1 MIKKLIHA
9 VVASALLF
17 LSLSVYAIM
26 YESQAEATV
35 KAMLDDGASA
45 SEIVGALV
53 EDGRSLQDATAVA
66 VVSTLGGTQIDMAEA
81 GICAA
86 LDIAQAE
93 RVGQAAV
100 NVVEDDYQVDAIE
113 RVVAAYTAG
122 ECINLPSK
130 QKNSPSSYETTGTV
144 SGGGSV
150 SPSN

>member
-1 MIKKLIHA
+1 MIKKLIDTI
-9 VVASALLF
+9 VASAF
-17 LSLSVYAIM
+17 LVLPLSAYAVM
-26 YESQAEATV
+26 HEGQAEATV
-35 KAMLDDGASA
+35 KAMLDGGASA

-86 LDIAQAE
+86 SDVTQAE

-100 NVVEDDYQVDAIE
+100 DVVEDDFQVDAIV
-113 RVVAAYTAG
+113 RVVAGYIAG
-122 ECINLPSK
+122 DCISLPNK
-130 QKNSPSSYETTGTV
+130 QKNSPSSYETKGTA